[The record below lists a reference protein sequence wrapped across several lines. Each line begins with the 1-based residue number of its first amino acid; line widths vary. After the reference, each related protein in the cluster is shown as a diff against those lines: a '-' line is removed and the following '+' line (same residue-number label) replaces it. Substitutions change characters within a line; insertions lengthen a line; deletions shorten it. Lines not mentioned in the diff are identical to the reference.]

1 MEKDV
6 GANPDQN
13 LFETRIR
20 NLWNGFTNRFGKLDG
35 KIDLFLPSEIAT
47 IEIGGLDKAR
57 REIESFSHVIKN
69 PDIAKR
75 WGTKPARGLL
85 LYGPV
90 GTGKTLLAKLLAG
103 KAGVPFFH
111 LSMPNLI
118 LLALGMQQRWVEFL
132 QRFYELIGECQ
143 HAVILFD
150 EIDLLGSE
158 MSEFFQFAPGFRSQA
173 LFLVVQM
180 VDQLSQYQGVILVG
194 ATDRPEVIGPQ
205 LIKGDRFRWLIEV
218 PLPND
223 QEKKEILEIHIK
235 QAEQAAGRSLFDT
248 LDYDRLLSRMDSFS
262 GRNIADLVQ
271 RVLGE
276 KVRQEGNG
284 EKVGLV
290 TTAEILEEITNYE
303 HIKQYMEK
311 IFAKPLEGAYL

>member
-1 MEKDV
+1 MEKSL
-6 GANPDQN
+6 AASPEQS

-20 NLWNGFTNRFGKLDG
+20 NLWNGFINRFGKLEG
-35 KIDLFLPSEIAT
+35 KIDLFLPSEIAN
-47 IEIGGLDKAR
+47 IEIAGLEKAR
-57 REIESFSHVIKN
+57 KEVESFSHVLKN

-75 WGTKPARGLL
+75 WGTKPAKGLL

-90 GTGKTLLAKLLAG
+90 GTGKTLLAKLLAS

-118 LLALGMQQRWVEFL
+118 LLALGMQQRWIEFL

-158 MSEFFQFAPGFRSQA
+158 MSEFFQLAPGFRSQA
-173 LFLVVQM
+173 LFLVMQM
-180 VDQLSQYQGVILVG
+180 VDQLSQNPGIILVG

-218 PLPND
+218 PLPTD
-223 QEKKEILEIHIK
+223 QEKQAILELHIR
-235 QAEQAAGRSLFDT
+235 QAERAAGRPLFDI
-248 LDYDRLLSRMDSFS
+248 LDYERLLSRMDSFS

-276 KVRQEGNG
+276 KVRQEGSG
-284 EKVGLV
+284 EAVGLV
-290 TTAEILEEITNYE
+290 TTEELLEEVANYE
-303 HIKQYMEK
+303 RIKQYMEK

>member
-1 MEKDV
+1 METHV
-6 GANPDQN
+6 ASNPEEN

-20 NLWNGFTNRFGKLDG
+20 NLWNGFVNRFGKLNG
-35 KIDLFLPSEIAT
+35 KIDLYLPSEIAD
-47 IEIGGLDKAR
+47 IQIGGLEKAQK
-57 REIESFSHVIKN
+57 EVESFSHVIRN
-69 PDIAKR
+69 PEIAKR
-75 WGTKPARGLL
+75 WGTEPSKGLL

-90 GTGKTLLAKLLAG
+90 GTGKTLLAKLLAS
-103 KAGVPFFH
+103 KALVPLFH
-111 LSMPNLI
+111 LNIPNLI

-143 HAVILFD
+143 RAVVFFD

-158 MSEFFQFAPGFRSQA
+158 MSEFFQLAPGFRSQA

-180 VDQLSQYQGVILVG
+180 VDQLAQYPGVIVVG

-205 LIKGDRFRWLIEV
+205 LIKRGRFQRLIEV

-223 QEKKEILEIHIK
+223 QQRKEIMELHIK
-235 QAEQAAGRSLFDT
+235 RAEQIAGRQLFDK
-248 LDYDRLLSRMDSFS
+248 LDYDRILPRLASFS
-262 GRNIADLVQ
+262 GANIADLIQ

-284 EKVGLV
+284 EAVGLV
-290 TTAEILEEITNYE
+290 TTEDILEEVSNYE
-303 HIKQYMEK
+303 HIKQYMER
-311 IFAKPLEGAYL
+311 IFAKPSEGAYL